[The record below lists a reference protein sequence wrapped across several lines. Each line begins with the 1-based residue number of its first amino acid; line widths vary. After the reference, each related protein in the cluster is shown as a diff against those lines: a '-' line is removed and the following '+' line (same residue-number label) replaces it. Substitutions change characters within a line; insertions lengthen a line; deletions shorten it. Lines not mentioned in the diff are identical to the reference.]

1 MKRHTWR
8 TIVLLVLTL
17 FVVLTIA
24 GTETMADT
32 VTIEQ
37 TVLLDQNGIKITAKS
52 IDMSGLLG
60 PEVKMLFEN
69 NSDKSVTIQVRNA
82 SINGYMVDPTMS
94 VDITPGNKANSQ
106 MRIMKAE
113 LERAGIT
120 TIADIE
126 FSFHVFDSSS
136 WDTIFDSDMVRIET
150 SVANTYQY
158 TFDSTGDQVF
168 HDNNIDIVIKGLAE
182 KDSVLGKQIIVY
194 IANESDTN
202 ITVQARNMSVNG
214 FMIDPIFSCDVVVG
228 KHAVDTIILPK
239 KNLEEN
245 EIQTIETVTL
255 SFHIYDAITWKTI
268 VDSPMVTWQNSHEP

>member
-228 KHAVDTIILPK
+228 KHAVDTITLPK
-239 KNLEEN
+239 KKLEEN
-245 EIQTIETVTL
+245 EIQTIETITL

-268 VDSPMVTWQNSHEP
+268 VDSPMVTWQNSPEP